1 MFGNDRKG
9 NYGPLSL
16 HDYSDDDSD
25 DGNDFV
31 SEQIRNQRV
40 SVSAVFFMQRW
51 LLIDIEAGRALS
63 VMV

>member
-31 SEQIRNQRV
+31 SDQIRNQRV
-40 SVSAVFFMQRW
+40 SVSIRLFYEVPAFDR
-51 LLIDIEAGRALS
+51 D
-63 VMV
+63 